1 MATKRIF
8 YITANTLSVFLWN
21 TGRIESG
28 PCFNIKKDGLT
39 AFSEY
44 LSHDN
49 DTLTYCLADLVEE
62 QFNHDTI
69 PHVSG
74 SDRKILLSRKKRQL
88 FRHTPYN
95 GAVVQGRE
103 STGRRNDKV
112 LYMGVTNPDTLSVWL
127 TQAQQ
132 HKVPI
137 AGVYSLAELAQTLT
151 QKLNIK
157 SANTLMFT
165 QQSLSGFRQT
175 FLNSGQVKVSRLSQ
189 SKQFDEN
196 EYNSVVIS
204 EVFRNQK
211 YLQRLR
217 LLENNAPLD
226 VYIFGDGRQ
235 HATLNETFI
244 DTADIKYHFV
254 DEKDVGEVIG
264 LKNTVS
270 FGYFEYLFI
279 HLLCKSKPAINYA
292 QPSNLHYS
300 KMYQAR
306 KAMLAASVLLVVSS
320 LSWSVVNSLDTYNI
334 ERQNS
339 HLLQDVNELQ
349 QKHDKAFA
357 KLPTL
362 TTTARDMQHTVETAD
377 QLAKNRTNPAFA
389 MIAISRGL
397 ASHPN
402 IFVDEIDWVWSD
414 DPKTPL
420 SENQQG
426 IYDEGNMENEQASSN
441 LYQIAII
448 RARVSP
454 FDGNFDYAFSQV
466 NSFINELRGNTLFKE
481 VLPLKLP
488 LDTNP
493 TSSLTGVTGYKQEQS
508 LASFEIRVVLSV
520 SHENT

>member
-1 MATKRIF
+1 MAIKRIF
-8 YITANTLSVFLWN
+8 YITANALSVFLWN
-21 TGRIESG
+21 KGRIESG
-28 PCFNIKKDGLT
+28 PCFNIQENGVA
-39 AFSEY
+39 AFSDY
-44 LSHDN
+44 LAHDN
-49 DTLTYCLADLVEE
+49 DSLTFCLADLVEE
-62 QFNHDTI
+62 QFHHDTI
-69 PHVSG
+69 PHVTG
-74 SDRKILLSRKKRQL
+74 SDRKTLLSRKRRQL
-88 FRHTPYN
+88 FRHTPFH
-95 GAVVQGRE
+95 GAIVQGRE
-103 STGRRNDKV
+103 ATGRRNDKV
-112 LYMGVTNPDTLSVWL
+112 LYMGVTNPDTISVWL

-137 AGVYSLAELAQTLT
+137 AGVYSLAELAQTLI

-175 FLNSGQVKVSRLSQ
+175 FLNNGQVKVSRLSQ
-189 SKQFDEN
+189 SKQFDAN
-196 EYNSVVIS
+196 EYNSVVLN

-217 LLENNAPLD
+217 LLENHAPLD

-235 HATLNETFI
+235 HTTLNETFI

-254 DEKDVGEVIG
+254 DEKEVGEVIG

-292 QPSNLHYS
+292 QHTNLRYRN
-300 KMYQAR
+300 MYQAR
-306 KAMLAASVLLVVSS
+306 KAMLAASVLLVATS
-320 LSWSVVNSLDTYNI
+320 LIWSVVNSVDTYNI
-334 ERQNS
+334 EQQNS
-339 HLLQDVNELQ
+339 SLLQNVNDLQ
-349 QKHDKAFA
+349 TKHDNALA
-357 KLPTL
+357 KLPPL
-362 TTTARDMQHTVETAD
+362 TTTARDMQHTVETAE

-397 ASHPN
+397 ASHPD
-402 IFVDEIDWVWSD
+402 IVIDEIDWVWAD
-414 DPKTPL
+414 NPNTQL
-420 SENQQG
+420 GENQQAV
-426 IYDEGNMENEQASSN
+426 YDDGDLENEQSSSK
-441 LYQIAII
+441 LYQIAIV

-466 NSFINELRGNTLFKE
+466 NSLIKDLRTNALFKE
-481 VLPLKLP
+481 VSALKLP

-493 TSSLTGVTGYKQEQS
+493 TSNLTGETGFKLEQA